1 MHGVLLDTITALLD
15 PRRAVPRV
23 RIISTVIEIEFLATV
38 SLPQRL
44 GSNNNPV
51 HERGCSLISESHE
64 TLLLVFLHFPSVD
77 MDESESSL
85 I

>member
-23 RIISTVIEIEFLATV
+23 RIISTGIEIEFLATV

-44 GSNNNPV
+44 GSNKNPV
-51 HERGCSLISESHE
+51 HERGCSLMSESHE
-64 TLLLVFLHFPSVD
+64 TLLLLSFFTFLLWTWMNQSP
-77 MDESESSL
+77 L
-85 I
+85 